1 MTAPDRIGEY
11 EILGELGR
19 GAMGVVFRARKP
31 SLPDREVA
39 LKEVPVGI
47 GGDDRDRRMREAK
60 ALTQIQSL
68 HIVSL
73 LDVFEAPDRGS
84 LCIVMERLE
93 SETLRDRLSAH
104 AGPLD
109 ADAALTIADGILDAL
124 EAAHTAL
131 GEDGRPAPIVH
142 RDMKPENVGYAK
154 WRGEEIVKV
163 MDFGIAAAGGAD
175 AKATATAFT
184 PAYAAPEV
192 LLGEPAT
199 PAADLFATGLVVWEM
214 LVGRHPLA
222 DARGKLPPP
231 AIVQARLAQEPIPPI
246 PDHLLPRIPEGLV
259 DLVRDLCQKEPQLRP
274 NAHEARERLARSRGG
289 APGVS
294 GIRPAGVIRKEVAA
308 PPPAAAKKSS
318 LGVVVA
324 VGLVV
329 LLASGVVFVLAF
341 DDGEVAGP
349 VTAAPF
355 TVAPSITSAPATS
368 APIVNVDLGLD
379 VPQVDVAAEALAPG
393 SYRCRVGEGASV
405 GCTLARTGGT
415 DDLPTYRLLT
425 MGGDASIDG
434 TLTRLG
440 GSAYRFEGRFSTP
453 ESRSA
458 GPATGELQSDARGT
472 TLSGTLSAPG
482 PVRFE
487 LRR

>member
-1 MTAPDRIGEY
+1 MSAPDRIGEY
-11 EILGELGR
+11 EIVGELGR
-19 GAMGVVFRARKP
+19 GAMGVVFRARKA
-31 SLPDREVA
+31 SIPDREVA

-47 GGDDRDRRMREAK
+47 GGEDRDRRLREAK
-60 ALTQIQSL
+60 ALTRIQSL

-73 LDVFEAPDRGS
+73 LDVFEAPERAS

-93 SETLRDRLSAH
+93 SETLRDRLTAA

-109 ADAALTIADGILDAL
+109 ADVAIGIADGILDAL
-124 EAAHTAL
+124 EAAHAAVGDD
-131 GEDGRPAPIVH
+131 GEPSPIVH

-154 WRGEEIVKV
+154 WRGEELVKV

-175 AKATATAFT
+175 AKAVATAFT

-199 PAADLFATGLVVWEM
+199 PAADLFAAGLVIWEM

-222 DARGKLPPP
+222 DARGKLPAP
-231 AIVQARLAQEPIPPI
+231 AIVQARLAQEPVPPI

-259 DLVRDLCQKEPQLRP
+259 DLVRDLCQRDPHLRP

-289 APGVS
+289 APGIS
-294 GIRPAGVIRKEVAA
+294 GIRPAGAIRREVAA
-308 PPPAAAKKSS
+308 PPAAARRSS
-318 LGVVVA
+318 RGLVLA
-324 VGLVV
+324 VGLVLVGGAGALALV
-329 LLASGVVFVLAF
+329 LGPPE
-341 DDGEVAGP
+341 DVAVP

-355 TVAPSITSAPATS
+355 TVAPPITAAPATA
-368 APIVNVDLGLD
+368 APIVNVDLGND

-393 SYRCRVGEGASV
+393 SYRCRLSEGASV

-415 DDLPTYRLLT
+415 DDLPSYRLLT
-425 MGGDASIDG
+425 MGGDVSIDG
-434 TLTRLG
+434 TLARLG
-440 GSAYRFEGRFSTP
+440 GTAYRFEGRFSTP
-453 ESRSA
+453 TSRSA

-472 TLSGTLSAPG
+472 TLAGTLSAPG